1 MNVAQGGR
9 RVLMHG
15 LSLVFAGLLWGL
27 AVPLTPHPRLALV
40 AHIQF
45 EVNGLLLLAMGT
57 LLLALPHRAGPK
69 SLRVMEIAAW
79 LVWPMILSQIAN
91 AWWGTTRA
99 LPIAGAQAGVTGG
112 APWQEALVYGAHGLA
127 SVGLIAAWAL
137 LVAGFAKGGEAGA
150 AR

>member
-1 MNVAQGGR
+1 MDVAQGGR
-9 RVLMHG
+9 NVLMHG
-15 LSLVFAGLLWGL
+15 LSLIFAGLLWGL
-27 AVPLTPHPRLALV
+27 AVPFTPYPRLGLV

-57 LLLALPHRAGPK
+57 LLLALPHRVGPK
-69 SLRVMEIAAW
+69 SVRAMTVAAW
-79 LVWPMILSQIAN
+79 LVWPMIFSQIAN

-127 SVGLIAAWAL
+127 SVALILAWAL
-137 LVAGFAKGGEAGA
+137 LVAGFAKGGEAGRQA
-150 AR
+150 